1 MLNEQEK
8 QLRDE
13 RLEQMTEDAFNA
25 NKMDLGLYQKFDVKR
40 GLRESNG
47 RGVLTGLT
55 EISDV
60 NGRREV
66 DGKPVPIEGELYFQG
81 YKVSEL
87 IDGNRNRKFNFEE
100 ATYLLL
106 FGKLPNKNELR
117 EFIHLFRPGGVAGGI
132 YADSA
137 GKGNHPAHA

>member
-55 EISDV
+55 EISEV

-66 DGKPVPIEGELYFQG
+66 YGKPLTAAPQ
-81 YKVSEL
+81 
-87 IDGNRNRKFNFEE
+87 
-100 ATYLLL
+100 
-106 FGKLPNKNELR
+106 
-117 EFIHLFRPGGVAGGI
+117 RPL
-132 YADSA
+132 SA
-137 GKGNHPAHA
+137 N

>member
-1 MLNEQEK
+1 MLTEEEK
-8 QLRDE
+8 RVRDE
-13 RLEQMTEDAFNA
+13 RLRELTDVALNA
-25 NKMDLGLYQKFDVKR
+25 NKMDMGLYQKFNVKR

-60 NGRREV
+60 NGHKEI
-66 DGKPVPIEGELYFQG
+66 DGQSVPIEGELYYQG

-87 IDGNRNRKFNFEE
+87 VNGNRNRKFNFEE

-106 FGKLPNKNELR
+106 FGSLPTTAELK
-117 EFIHLFRPGGVAGGI
+117 EFMW
-132 YADSA
+132 
-137 GKGNHPAHA
+137 